1 MKPAVISLR
10 RTSPPGTTPRILLA
24 LSESETNLVLG
35 ELERAG
41 FSAETTSVDSPAR
54 LEERIS
60 GSWDIILAGTEFFGQ
75 SREAIA
81 GFLDKL
87 REVGSTLGYDLPAV
101 FVARQVDDALER
113 SALARGAADVIETSR
128 LGRLGAV
135 LTREVERVRRQNV
148 RASRAALMEA
158 IIDALPFLVFVKEA
172 RELRQI
178 LANQTFADAFHT
190 TKEWLTGKL
199 DDEIFPPDQVEGFNA
214 IDREVL
220 RTQVMKVFEEVARTD
235 GVNRTYLT
243 RKLAIVDEEG
253 NSAYLVGVT
262 EDITERKRTEEALRR
277 TRELSARTLAGYQR
291 RVLQMEIIR
300 QQNEDLERLS
310 ADLVKA
316 KRIEEERA
324 REIEAAARLKSEFLA
339 NFSHEIRT
347 PLNGILG
354 YCDLLMRGEGSRLTP
369 HGRRDLNVIKTNAK
383 TLLSLINDIL
393 DLSKIEA
400 GRIEIVRERVDV
412 TELIEDSAATIKELI
427 RSKDVELVTHVADG
441 AAQAFTDSLKLRQI
455 VLNLLSNA
463 AKFTDTGEIHV
474 SASAAGDD
482 LVVEVEDTGV
492 GIPPEELRN
501 IFEKFRQVD
510 GSSTRRAG
518 GTGLGLAIVRE
529 LARVLGGTAS
539 VTSAVGRGSKFTVIL
554 PGAID
559 AGRTPSLPENKL
571 EPRSVPLDGCTVLVV
586 DDDPLVQ
593 TLVRGE
599 LETAGFQAIIVG
611 DGVQALHQARARRP
625 NVILLDLHL
634 PKLHGWDVLTEL
646 KSDPSLSSIPVVIV
660 SVEEQ
665 RARGFSM
672 GACEYLVK
680 PVETDQLVETVRR
693 VMAPGGGD
701 VLIVDDDAAT
711 RELVT
716 RVLQGHGFPTADAR
730 DGSEALVRMK
740 VSPPSLLILDL
751 VMPKVDGFEV
761 LRRMRSEGTIV
772 PVVVLTGKDLSKVE
786 EQELSEAFARIVRKG
801 GLAMADLVAEA
812 RRLVVEQRVQ
822 QKERLPRILYVED
835 SPQNRDIV
843 RRYLEPE
850 FNVFEAEDGEHGL
863 ERAQRDAPDLVLM
876 DLSLPRIDGWEAT
889 RRIKSDPRLR
899 HLPVIALTARA
910 GTEDRERA
918 DSAGCVDYLTK
929 PVEREALIAA
939 IRKHLRGQAGNG

>member
-1 MKPAVISLR
+1 VTVLSRPRL
-10 RTSPPGTTPRILLA
+10 SPHGSAPRILLA
-24 LSESETNLVLG
+24 LSQDEARVVAREFERRNFASETTLAETSAHLEQLISKEWDFVVLGAEFFGLSPSANEITTFLTKTSDLGQPGRSSQFLVLTKG
-35 ELERAG
+35 YDEELERA
-41 FSAETTSVDSPAR
+41 
-54 LEERIS
+54 
-60 GSWDIILAGTEFFGQ
+60 
-75 SREAIA
+75 
-81 GFLDKL
+81 
-87 REVGSTLGYDLPAV
+87 
-101 FVARQVDDALER
+101 
-113 SALARGAADVIETSR
+113 ALAAGAVDVLDGSR
-128 LGRLGAV
+128 LGRLTLV
-135 LTREVERVRRQNV
+135 IEREVA
-148 RASRAALMEA
+148 RARHHDTLAARANLLEGV
-158 IIDALPFLVFVKEA
+158 IDALPFILFVKE
-172 RELRQI
+172 RTELR
-178 LANQTFADAFHT
+178 LVVANETFAEAFNT
-190 TKEWLTGKL
+190 TKEGLIGKL
-199 DDEIFPPDQVEGFNA
+199 DHDYFPPDQADSFVT

-220 RTQVMKVFEEVARTD
+220 RSQEMKTFEEVARTD
-235 GVNRTYLT
+235 GIDRTYLT
-243 RKLAIVDEEG
+243 RKVPLVDHEG
-253 NSAYLVGVT
+253 TSAYLIGVT
-262 EDITERKRTEEALRR
+262 EDITERKRTEDALKR

-310 ADLVKA
+310 ADLVRA
-316 KRIEEERA
+316 KRVEEERA

-400 GRIEIVRERVDV
+400 GRIEIVREPVDV

-427 RSKDVELVTHVADG
+427 RSKDVELVTHVSDNAT
-441 AAQAFTDSLKLRQI
+441 QAFTDSLKLRQI
-455 VLNLLSNA
+455 ILNLLSNA

-482 LVVEVEDTGV
+482 LVIEVEDTGV
-492 GIPPEELRN
+492 GIPSEELRN

-539 VTSAVGRGSKFTVIL
+539 VTSSVGRGSKFTVIL
-554 PGAID
+554 PGAVD
-559 AGRTPSLPENKL
+559 PERAL
-571 EPRSVPLDGCTVLVV
+571 AHQESAAEVPAVPVEGCVVLVV

-599 LETAGFQAIIVG
+599 LEAAGFQAIIVG
-611 DGVQALHQARARRP
+611 DGIQALHQARSRRP
-625 NVILLDLHL
+625 HVILLDLHL

-680 PVETDQLVETVRR
+680 PVESEHLVNVVRR
-693 VMAPGGGD
+693 AMAPGGGD
-701 VLIVDDDAAT
+701 VLVVDDDAAT

-730 DGSEALVRMK
+730 DGAEALVRMK

-751 VMPKVDGFEV
+751 VMPTVDGFEV
-761 LRRMRSEGTIV
+761 LRRMRAEGTTV
-772 PVVVLTGKDLSKVE
+772 PVVVLTGKDLSKTE

-812 RRLVVEQRVQ
+812 RGRAARAAEGTHAAHSLRGGLAAE
-822 QKERLPRILYVED
+822 
-835 SPQNRDIV
+835 S
-843 RRYLEPE
+843 RY
-850 FNVFEAEDGEHGL
+850 
-863 ERAQRDAPDLVLM
+863 RAT
-876 DLSLPRIDGWEAT
+876 LSRAGIQ
-889 RRIKSDPRLR
+889 RLR
-899 HLPVIALTARA
+899 GGRRRARARTSGARCARFGSDGFIVTARGWVGGYPTYQVGSQA
-910 GTEDRERA
+910 
-918 DSAGCVDYLTK
+918 SAPSRGCTH
-929 PVEREALIAA
+929 RT
-939 IRKHLRGQAGNG
+939 RWHGGSRTRGFGRVRGLSDQAG

>member
-1 MKPAVISLR
+1 MKKIVVAQSRI
-10 RTSPPGTTPRILLA
+10 SPPGTPPRLLVA
-24 LSESETNLVLG
+24 LPSGDAVAAVSEELARWNVTSESRTVHTAS
-35 ELERAG
+35 ELEEALASAWDLLVFGAEFFPAVRAG
-41 FSAETTSVDSPAR
+41 AHEGRSVLVTRAHDPA
-54 LEERIS
+54 LE
-60 GSWDIILAGTEFFGQ
+60 
-75 SREAIA
+75 REAIA
-81 GFLDKL
+81 AGV
-87 REVGSTLGYDLPAV
+87 R
-101 FVARQVDDALER
+101 
-113 SALARGAADVIETSR
+113 DVIE
-128 LGRLGAV
+128 LGRIGRLTAV
-135 LTREVERVRRQNV
+135 LEREIACVRRHG
-148 RASRAALMEA
+148 ALAAKATLLEGA
-158 IIDALPFLVFVKEA
+158 IDALPFIVFVKEA
-172 RELRQI
+172 ATLKQVF
-178 LANQTFADAFHT
+178 ANQTFADAFHT
-190 TKEWLTGKL
+190 TKDWLVGKH
-199 DDEIFPPDQVEGFNA
+199 DHEYFPEDQAESFAV

-220 RTQVMKVFEEVARTD
+220 RNQEMKTFEEIARTD
-235 GVNRTYLT
+235 GINRTYLT
-243 RKLAIVDEEG
+243 RKAALLDEHG
-253 NSAYLVGVT
+253 NSAYLLGVT

-310 ADLVKA
+310 ADLVRA

-354 YCDLLMRGEGSRLTP
+354 YCDLLMRGEGTRLTP

-412 TELIEDSAATIKELI
+412 TELIEESAATIKELI
-427 RSKDVELVTHVADG
+427 RSKDVELVTHVADN
-441 AAQAFTDSLKLRQI
+441 AALAFTDSLKLRQI
-455 VLNLLSNA
+455 ILNLLSNA

-474 SASAAGDD
+474 SASATGDD
-482 LVVEVEDTGV
+482 LVIEVEDTGV
-492 GIPPEELRN
+492 GIPAEELRN

-559 AGRTPSLPENKL
+559 AGRVTPPVENPNVIARALP
-571 EPRSVPLDGCTVLVV
+571 VDGCSVLVV
-586 DDDPLVQ
+586 DDDPMVQ
-593 TLVRGE
+593 TLVRSE
-599 LETAGFQAIIVG
+599 LETAGFTAIVVG
-611 DGVQALHQARARRP
+611 DGVQALQQARARRP

-646 KSDPSLSSIPVVIV
+646 KSDPALSSIPVVIV

-680 PVETDQLVETVRR
+680 PVESDHLVSVVRR
-693 VMAPGGGD
+693 VIAPGGGE

-761 LRRMRSEGTIV
+761 IRRMRAEGPNV

-786 EQELSEAFARIVRKG
+786 EQELSEAFTRIVRKG

-835 SPQNRDIV
+835 SAQNRDIV

-899 HLPVIALTARA
+899 HLPVVALTARA

-918 DSAGCVDYLTK
+918 DSAGCADYLTK
-929 PVEREALIAA
+929 PVERELLIST
-939 IRKHLRGQAGNG
+939 IRKHLRGRAGHG